1 MSAFEELSDRM
12 KYYENVPKNYLMRRV
27 PVVIRCD
34 IRSGGSFVKGFKKP
48 FDDVFGKT
56 MIRTMEH
63 VAKEIQ
69 GCIFAYTESD
79 EMSFVLSDYK
89 KLNSAAW
96 FDYNVEKVAS
106 LAASEATFAFNKYF
120 AEEVDKY
127 KNSIGYDEDG
137 SLDKAEYDQYVVYLR
152 AIDKGVR
159 FDGRCAN
166 YPKEEVSNYI
176 YWRQSD
182 AMRNSVS
189 MAARAQFP
197 HKQCEHKNQEQLK
210 AMLMDECGINW
221 DDYATHYKYGVCWT
235 KADGI
240 NFDMPI
246 IKGEDRKLVDD
257 LVYYQEE
264 T

>member
-1 MSAFEELSDRM
+1 MFFEELSSRM
-12 KYYENVPKNYLMRRV
+12 KAYEAVPKLYLMRRV
-27 PVVIRCD
+27 PVVVRLD

-48 FDDVFGKT
+48 FDDIFGKT

-69 GCIFAYTESD
+69 GCIFAYTSSD
-79 EMSFVLSDYK
+79 EISFVLSDYK

-96 FDYNVEKVAS
+96 FDYNVEKMAS

-120 AEEVDKY
+120 AQEVREFINSKDPIFISDEEIKMVD
-127 KNSIGYDEDG
+127 
-137 SLDKAEYDQYVVYLR
+137 VYER
-152 AIDKGVR
+152 AVDKGVR

-166 YPKEEVSNYI
+166 YPKEEVANYI

-189 MAARAQFP
+189 MAARAQFS
-197 HKQCEHKNQEQLK
+197 HKQCDHKNQTQLK
-210 AMLMDECGINW
+210 EMLLNECGIDWN
-221 DDYATHYKYGVCWT
+221 DYATHYKHGVCWT
-235 KADGI
+235 KVDGV
-240 NFDMPI
+240 NYDMPL
-246 IKGEDRKLVDD
+246 IKGEDRKLVED

>member
-1 MSAFEELSDRM
+1 MSFDELSSRM
-12 KYYENVPKNYLMRRV
+12 RAYEDVPQLYLMRRV
-27 PVVIRCD
+27 PVIIRTD
-34 IRSGGSFVKGFKKP
+34 IRSGSNLTKGFNKP

-120 AEEVDKY
+120 AEGVDKY
-127 KNSIGYDEDG
+127 KNGIGYDEDG
-137 SLDKAEYDQYVVYLR
+137 NLNKEEYDQYVIYHR
-152 AIDKGVR
+152 AVDKGVR

-166 YPKEEVSNYI
+166 YPKDEVANYI

-197 HKQCEHKNQEQLK
+197 HSKCDNKNQEQLK
-210 AMLMDECGINW
+210 EMLLSECGIDWN
-221 DDYATHYKYGVCWT
+221 DYATHYRHGVCWT
-235 KADGI
+235 RADGI
-240 NFDMPI
+240 NYDMPL
-246 IKGEDRKLVDD
+246 IKGEDRKMVED

-264 T
+264 Y

>member
-1 MSAFEELSDRM
+1 MSAYAELSSRM
-12 KYYENVPKNYLMRRV
+12 KAYEDVPKLYLMRRV
-27 PVVIRCD
+27 PVIIRTD
-34 IRSGGSFVKGFKKP
+34 IRAGGQFVKGFNKP
-48 FDDVFGKT
+48 FDDVFGRT

-79 EMSFVLSDYK
+79 EISFVLSDYK

-120 AEEVDKY
+120 AEEVHRFIDS
-127 KNSIGYDEDG
+127 KNSISITSEEIKMIDVYDH
-137 SLDKAEYDQYVVYLR
+137 

-166 YPKEEVSNYI
+166 YPKDEVANYI
-176 YWRQSD
+176 YWRQVDS
-182 AMRNSVS
+182 MRNSVS
-189 MAARAQFP
+189 MAARTQFS
-197 HKQCEHKNQEQLK
+197 HSKCDHKNQTQLK
-210 AMLMDECGINW
+210 EMLLNECGVDWN
-221 DDYATHYKYGVCWT
+221 DYPTHYRHGVCWT

-240 NFDMPI
+240 NYDMPL
-246 IKGEDRKLVDD
+246 IKGADRKYIED

-264 T
+264 G

>member
-1 MSAFEELSDRM
+1 MYFNELNARM
-12 KYYENVPKNYLMRRV
+12 KGYEDVPKLYLMRRV
-27 PVVIRCD
+27 PFVIRLD
-34 IRSGGSFVKGFKKP
+34 IRSGGQFVKGFNKP
-48 FDDVFGKT
+48 FDDIFGKT

-79 EMSFVLSDYK
+79 ELSFVLSDYK
-89 KLNSAAW
+89 RLNSAAW

-120 AEEVDKY
+120 AQEVRNFIDSKNPTSISDEEIKMIDAY
-127 KNSIGYDEDG
+127 E
-137 SLDKAEYDQYVVYLR
+137 R

-166 YPKEEVSNYI
+166 YPKDEVANYI

-189 MAARAQFP
+189 MAARAQFS
-197 HKQCEHKNQEQLK
+197 HKQCDHKNQTQLK
-210 AMLMDECGINW
+210 EMLLNECGINW
-221 DDYATHYKYGVCWT
+221 NDYATHYKWGVCWT

-240 NFDMPI
+240 NYDMPL
-246 IKGEDRKLVDD
+246 IKGEDRKSVED

-264 T
+264 V

>member
-1 MSAFEELSDRM
+1 MSFNELGDRM
-12 KYYENVPKNYLMRRV
+12 RAYEDVPKIYLMRRV
-27 PVVIRCD
+27 PVVIRTD
-34 IRSGGSFVKGFKKP
+34 IRSGGSFVKGFNKP

-69 GCIFAYTESD
+69 GCIFAYTQSD
-79 EMSFVLSDYK
+79 EISFVLSDYK

-120 AEEVDKY
+120 AEEVRNFIDS
-127 KNSIGYDEDG
+127 KNPTSISDEEIKMIDTY
-137 SLDKAEYDQYVVYLR
+137 ER

-166 YPKEEVSNYI
+166 YPKDEVANYI

-189 MAARAQFP
+189 MAARAQFS
-197 HKQCEHKNQEQLK
+197 HKQCDHKNQSQLK
-210 AMLMDECGINW
+210 EMLMNECGINW
-221 DDYATHYKYGVCWT
+221 DDYATHYKHGVCWT
-235 KADGI
+235 RDAGI
-240 NFDMPI
+240 NYDMPL

-264 T
+264 G